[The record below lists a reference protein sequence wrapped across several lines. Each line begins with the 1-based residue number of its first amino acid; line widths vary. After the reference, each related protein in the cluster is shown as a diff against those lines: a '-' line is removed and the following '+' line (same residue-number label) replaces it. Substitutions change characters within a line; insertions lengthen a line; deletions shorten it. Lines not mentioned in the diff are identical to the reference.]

1 MAILITGGMGFI
13 GKHLIRLLLN
23 DIKTEKIICV
33 DNLGSGNLDSTS
45 DFINNER
52 FKFLKMDICNT
63 EDIQKI
69 KDEVLKTHSKINQ
82 IYHLAC
88 PASPDYYK
96 KYPFETID
104 TCYQGT
110 KNILELA
117 HFYSSTILYTS
128 TSEVYGDPLI
138 NPQKEDYYG
147 NVNTVGSR
155 SCYDEGKRIG
165 ETLCYLYKIEKN
177 VDARIVRIF
186 NTYGE
191 GMLLDDGRVITNIIK
206 SLLTS
211 TKFKIYGDGNQ
222 TRSFCHVSD
231 LIRGLYIFM
240 NKKMENGY
248 FYPYSNNNEKLS
260 LPIFNL
266 GNPNEKSI
274 NEIVLIIQEL
284 LNRKI
289 DVEYIGHSENDP
301 QKRRP
306 DISQAMKYLNWQPEV
321 NFVDGFMKMWDF
333 YNKSH

>member
-1 MAILITGGMGFI
+1 
-13 GKHLIRLLLN
+13 
-23 DIKTEKIICV
+23 
-33 DNLGSGNLDSTS
+33 
-45 DFINNER
+45 
-52 FKFLKMDICNT
+52 MDICNKG
-63 EDIQKI
+63 DIQKI
-69 KDEVLKTHSKINQ
+69 KEEVEKTHTKINQ

-96 KYPFETID
+96 KFPFDTID

-110 KNILELA
+110 KNILDLA
-117 HFYSSTILYTS
+117 YFYQSTLLYTS
-128 TSEVYGDPLI
+128 TSEVYGDPQI

-147 NVNTVGSR
+147 NVNTIGSR

-165 ETLCYLYKIEKN
+165 ETLCYLYKMEKN
-177 VDARIVRIF
+177 VDIRIVRIF

-206 SLLTS
+206 SLITL
-211 TKFKIYGDGNQ
+211 TKFKINGDGTQ

-231 LIRGLYIFM
+231 LIRGLYVFM

-248 FYPYSNNNEKLS
+248 FYPYSTKNEKLY
-260 LPIFNL
+260 LPIINL

-274 NEIVLIIQEL
+274 NEVVKIVESL

-289 DVEYIGHSENDP
+289 EVEYIGFSENDP

-306 DISQAMKYLNWQPEV
+306 DINLALKYLNWQPEV
-321 NFVDGFMKMWDF
+321 SFTEGFMLMWDF
-333 YNKSH
+333 YNKN